1 MATSGRNI
9 CFPKG
14 VSGFSLIELLIIII
28 ALGVMASV
36 AVTYMM
42 PSVEDIRRIK
52 TEREME
58 TLAKA
63 IVGDPSLTQNSVRSD
78 FGYVG
83 DVGAFPPNL
92 QALYQNPGSYATW
105 DGPYIASGYTQDSTG
120 FKTDEWGAMYSYSGG
135 VTISS
140 SGGGS
145 AITKKIAD
153 ASNDYLLNRFSGT
166 VTDADGSQPG
176 SDYADS
182 VNIVVNIPDGTGG
195 TTIKTYQPDANGS
208 FTLDSLPVGRHPL
221 DLVYQ
226 PASDTLHRF
235 LTILPRHRGTHTYAF
250 AGSYF
255 GVSVSTPGITYVS
268 NSDTL
273 WTGGCSKLK
282 FRIEN
287 NSGESIDVSSITLTW
302 SSPTAYYKL
311 VTWSGT
317 TVRNSNPSA
326 GSGEQS
332 NFSGTQAIANGTQ
345 LIVTVEQF
353 KPNPNGSGPSVDM
366 TDTEFTVAFSDG
378 STFTFTADLCD

>member
-9 CFPKG
+9 CFPRG
-14 VSGFSLIELLIIII
+14 VSGFSLIELLIVII

-36 AVTYMM
+36 AVNYMM
-42 PSVEDIRRIK
+42 PSVEDVRRAR

-83 DVGAFPPNL
+83 DLGAFPPNL
-92 QALYQNPGSYATW
+92 QALYENPGGYSTW
-105 DGPYIASGYTQDSTG
+105 DGPYIPSGYTQDSTG
-120 FKTDEWGAMYSYSGG
+120 FKTDEWGAPYAYSGG
-135 VTISS
+135 TTITSP
-140 SGGGS
+140 GGGS
-145 AITKKIAD
+145 TITNTIAH
-153 ASNDYLLNRFSGT
+153 ASSDYLLNRFSGT
-166 VTDADGSQPG
+166 VTDADSRQPG

-182 VNIVVNIPDGTGG
+182 VNIVINIPDGTGG
-195 TTIKTYQPDANGS
+195 TTIKTYQPDTTGS

-226 PASDTLHRF
+226 PASDTLHRY
-235 LTILPRHRGTHTYAF
+235 LTILPRHRSTHTYAF

-255 GVSVSTPGITYVS
+255 EVSGSTPGITYVS

-273 WTGGCSKLK
+273 WTGTCSKLK
-282 FRIEN
+282 FWIEN
-287 NSGESIDVSSITLTW
+287 NSGASIDVSSITLTW
-302 SSPTAYYKL
+302 SSPTAYYKI

-332 NFSGTQAIANGTQ
+332 NFSSTQTIANGSQ
-345 LIVTVEQF
+345 LIVTIEQF
-353 KPNPNGSGPSVDM
+353 KPNPNGSGALVDM
-366 TDTEFTVAFSDG
+366 TDTEFTVTFSDG